1 MFEAGFWLCLWWRSP
16 INICYQWHTNRPCL
30 IDVGVVEYSELQ
42 FKTLCQKVHGL
53 YQLWP
58 MDVITLL
65 WRKYRTAVLDCM
77 MFRCMLC
84 VIVFPNPPKPHITH
98 PINDVS
104 NMAIRRGKISPQKVL
119 FSKEIYINH
128 G

>member
-1 MFEAGFWLCLWWRSP
+1 
-16 INICYQWHTNRPCL
+16 
-30 IDVGVVEYSELQ
+30 
-42 FKTLCQKVHGL
+42 
-53 YQLWP
+53 
-58 MDVITLL
+58 
-65 WRKYRTAVLDCM
+65 M

-84 VIVFPNPPKPHITH
+84 VIVFPNPPKPHITQ